1 MSRNPEEPVYNLIE
15 VARVALGLTRQE
27 LADKVGVHYQTI
39 GYLERE
45 EYSPSL
51 VLALRIA
58 NATGVARHCAA
69 SSIAASTAST
79 RYWHRPRRC
88 RRRCVTVG
96 LPLNRRRFCR
106 WHRTWPRRCASAT
119 PLPAGLCNRAPP
131 LSPMPRAASSAR

>member
-58 NATGVARHCAA
+58 NALNQE
-69 SSIAASTAST
+69 
-79 RYWHRPRRC
+79 
-88 RRRCVTVG
+88 VTELFSLTSLKKG
-96 LPLNRRRFCR
+96 K
-106 WHRTWPRRCASAT
+106 
-119 PLPAGLCNRAPP
+119 
-131 LSPMPRAASSAR
+131 